1 MEQQKRWQAANAAS
15 VCSGPH
21 RFTWALEERGD
32 RGQEVTSTLTTA
44 CLCLLKARKSRPS
57 VASFWY
63 CHPPICHT
71 APASGSLLLARPA
84 ESDAHLALAGPATT
98 TQTNTHTCEDPGTW
112 WVNDDKILLCEWI
125 IPLKLWLKVQIWLG
139 IQVYLWFKEN
149 ILLVA
154 LWELRLRHVWRHKV
168 LLLYSPFFHLQL
180 HTYRQHY
187 RITQLFCSIPMAC
200 LWM

>member
-21 RFTWALEERGD
+21 RFTCALEERGD

-84 ESDAHLALAGPATT
+84 ESDAHLALADPTTT
-98 TQTNTHTCEDPGTW
+98 TQTMWTIHVNIQIHGEYMMTILICERT
-112 WVNDDKILLCEWI
+112 
-125 IPLKLWLKVQIWLG
+125 IPLKIQFKVQIWLG
-139 IQVYLWFKEN
+139 LRVFLWLEGN
-149 ILLVA
+149 VLLVA
-154 LWELRLRHVWRHKV
+154 LWELRLRHVWHHKV
-168 LLLYSPFFHLQL
+168 LLL
-180 HTYRQHY
+180 
-187 RITQLFCSIPMAC
+187 
-200 LWM
+200 